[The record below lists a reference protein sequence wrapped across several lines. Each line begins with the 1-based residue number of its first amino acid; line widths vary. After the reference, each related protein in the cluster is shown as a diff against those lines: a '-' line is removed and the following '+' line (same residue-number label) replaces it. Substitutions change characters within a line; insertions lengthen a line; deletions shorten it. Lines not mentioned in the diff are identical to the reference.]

1 MRAGFKLSLDAD
13 AQTEVTRRLDEQDA
27 TDLPPSL
34 STVQEQISQVH
45 MSLVSRIHELEI
57 QNYETQKKLDTVLLT
72 LECFKRDW
80 ERKAANEKNSE
91 LLLRNI
97 GILS

>member
-1 MRAGFKLSLDAD
+1 
-13 AQTEVTRRLDEQDA
+13 
-27 TDLPPSL
+27 
-34 STVQEQISQVH
+34 